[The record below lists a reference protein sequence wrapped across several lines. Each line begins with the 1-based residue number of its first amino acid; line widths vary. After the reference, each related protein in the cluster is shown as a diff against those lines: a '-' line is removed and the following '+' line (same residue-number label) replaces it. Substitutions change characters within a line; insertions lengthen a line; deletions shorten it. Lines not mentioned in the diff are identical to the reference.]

1 MSSVVL
7 LASVSALAGFVIGK
21 LSLYS
26 VGGQRILDLE
36 EENAAQLSIIEAF
49 RERVTLL
56 ETECDNLNHII
67 GEERA
72 QHFHESETYL
82 IKIQELLDIQNSLL
96 YDE

>member
-1 MSSVVL
+1 MSSAIL
-7 LASVSALAGFVIGK
+7 LASISAFAGFVIGK

-36 EENAAQLSIIEAF
+36 EENAAQLAIIDAF

-56 ETECDNLNHII
+56 ENECDNLNHII

-72 QHFHESETYL
+72 QHAHESETHL
-82 IKIQELLDIQNSLL
+82 IKIQELMDIQNSLL
-96 YDE
+96 YNE